1 MFDADAGLTGPPL
14 GCSWKPRKRR
24 DGTS

>member
-1 MFDADAGLTGPPL
+1 MFDADAGLTGSPL